1 MTLEIEI
8 DGRLYPVSVRAIG
21 AGDRTGG
28 LLHVTLHDPAGN
40 GVDTVHTID
49 VRRTDLGLSLLFTG
63 DGRVVESAVTERARG
78 ELLVQFPSVDVAAVV
93 DGRRHLTGSEGDARG
108 TGQQRVTA
116 PMPGRIL
123 RILVDRDADVV
134 PGQGLVVI
142 EAMKMENEL
151 KAQRGGRVRDLA
163 VTEGDSVEAGRLLI
177 VIE

>member
-1 MTLEIEI
+1 MMLEIEI
-8 DGRLYPVSVRAIG
+8 GGRLYPVSVRPIG
-21 AGDRTGG
+21 AGDRSGG
-28 LLHVTLHDPAGN
+28 LLHVTLHDPDGN
-40 GVDTVHTID
+40 GAGTVHAID

-93 DGRRHLTGSEGDARG
+93 DGRRHLTAADGDTRG

-123 RILVDRDADVV
+123 RILVERGADVV
-134 PGQGLVVI
+134 AGQGLVVI

-151 KAQRGGRVRDLA
+151 KAQRGGLVRELSVA
-163 VTEGDSVEAGRLLI
+163 EGDSVEAGRLLI